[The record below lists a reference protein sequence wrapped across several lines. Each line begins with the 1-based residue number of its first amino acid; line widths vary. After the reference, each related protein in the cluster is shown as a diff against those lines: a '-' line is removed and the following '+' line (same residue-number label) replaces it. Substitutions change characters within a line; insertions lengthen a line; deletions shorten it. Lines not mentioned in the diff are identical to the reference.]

1 MSENITSD
9 FLLKEYERISE
20 AHFNTSNQIS
30 LFFRYYLTLMSV
42 PALLVLYINKDITT
56 VENIF
61 DSTVHFPLKPHIGWL
76 CLLISLIGLALTIY
90 LTKLKFE
97 HILYARTVNGIR
109 NYFHTQDENLKQF
122 LVLPTNTKKPSF
134 IGFGFGSLVFVN
146 GLVNSSYLSIGL
158 FLLSTHCYILCGLLY
173 LAFHI
178 GGYLILN
185 YFEEKKMIQLQ

>member
-1 MSENITSD
+1 MSENRTSD

-61 DSTVHFPLKPHIGWL
+61 NTTVHFPLKPHIGCL

-109 NYFHTQDENLKQF
+109 NYFHTNDESLKQF

-158 FLLSTHCYILCGLLY
+158 FLLNTHCYILCGLLY

-178 GGYLILN
+178 AGYLLLN
-185 YFEEKKMIQLQ
+185 HFEEKKIIQLQ